1 MEQLA
6 WSDALMTGIDV
17 IDRQHRG
24 LVDMV
29 NATAKRLVGDDELGA
44 EEVRALVGYLKDYA
58 EVHFGTEE
66 ALMALCELSPG
77 YAQDHHRKHS
87 RFLSHVDDM
96 LDQLSERAV
105 PDGRQLLRFLG
116 RWLIGHIQGEDQGL
130 ARKLRAAQKGAT
142 RELGD
147 LAAAGSTAG
156 PSSAIAVAPAFDLAL
171 AQGTATL
178 HASEEDVLAL
188 IDKDANAA
196 VVITL
201 DVSLLPGVIVHA
213 NAVAANFFGSDPE
226 GLQDRSSAA
235 LFSAAQIQRLPI
247 VMSQVLMSGRFEG
260 LIECVGTDGVARPVS
275 ARITHLVLHGRMA
288 ILIVFSVPA
297 ASANAFAATGP
308 AHVPGGRVQSDETI
322 LALHPLFQDLARD
335 ELGMLEGVAKLIRL
349 SKGQTLFQKGDEPA
363 GLFMLVS
370 GQISLVASNSRNEE
384 RVLDIVDP
392 PGVLG
397 DVEIFARRPSSV
409 TAQSLAPSV
418 LLLIPADMLRGL
430 HLSSVAFAAAAAT
443 HLGMKLYRS
452 TARIEALTLHTALE
466 RIIDHLLEHARPVDD
481 GGVEAVL
488 PAQKQVIASYLDI
501 NPSSLS
507 RAFQLLAE
515 KGLLTISG
523 RYVHILDPAGL
534 VRLRAQGAI
543 G

>member
-1 MEQLA
+1 MERLA
-6 WSDALMTGIDV
+6 WSDTLMTGIDV

-24 LVDMV
+24 LVDMI
-29 NATAKRLVGDDELGA
+29 NATANRLSGDAELGA

-66 ALMALCELSPG
+66 ALMALCGLSPG
-77 YAQDHHRKHS
+77 YAQDHHRNHC

-105 PDGRQLLRFLG
+105 PDGRQLLRFLAK
-116 RWLIGHIQGEDQGL
+116 WLIGHIQGEDQGL

-142 RELGD
+142 RELAEM
-147 LAAAGSTAG
+147 AASVSTVG
-156 PSSAIAVAPAFDLAL
+156 PSGAIEVAPAFDLAL

-178 HASEEDVLAL
+178 HASETDVLAL

-213 NAVAANFFGSDPE
+213 NVVAANFFGSDPE
-226 GLQDRSSAA
+226 GLQGRSSAA
-235 LFSAAQIQRLPI
+235 LFSATQIQRLPI

-260 LIECVGTDGVARPVS
+260 RLECVGTDGLARSVA

-288 ILIVFSVPA
+288 ILIVFA
-297 ASANAFAATGP
+297 AATASANALAASG
-308 AHVPGGRVQSDETI
+308 AERAPGGRVQSDETV
-322 LALHPLFQDLARD
+322 LARHPLFQDLARD

-363 GLFMLVS
+363 GLFMLIS
-370 GQISLVASNSRNEE
+370 GQMSLVASNSREEE

-397 DVEIFARRPSSV
+397 DVEIFARRPSRV

-418 LLLIPADMLRGL
+418 LLLIPADVLRGL
-430 HLSSVAFAAAAAT
+430 HSSSVAFAAAAAT
-443 HLGMKLYRS
+443 HLGTKLYRS
-452 TARIEALTLHTALE
+452 NGRIEALTLHTAME

-515 KGLLTISG
+515 KRLLTISG
-523 RYVHILDPAGL
+523 RYVHILDQAGL
-534 VRLRAQGAI
+534 IRLRAQGAI

>member
-1 MEQLA
+1 MEQVA
-6 WSDALMTGIDV
+6 WNDTLMTGIDV

-24 LVDMV
+24 LVDMI
-29 NATAKRLVGDDELGA
+29 NATAKRLAGDDELGA
-44 EEVRALVGYLKDYA
+44 DEVRALVGYLKDYA

-66 ALMALCELSPG
+66 ALMALCGLAPG
-77 YAQDHHRKHS
+77 YAQDHHRNHC

-105 PDGRQLLRFLG
+105 PDGRELLRFLAK
-116 RWLIGHIQGEDQGL
+116 WLIGHIQGEDQGL
-130 ARKLRAAQKGAT
+130 ARKLRAAQKGAA
-142 RELGD
+142 RELGG
-147 LAAAGSTAG
+147 LAVSGSTAG
-156 PSSAIAVAPAFDLAL
+156 SSGAIEVAPAFNLAL
-171 AQGTATL
+171 SQGTATL
-178 HASEEDVLAL
+178 HASETDVLAL

-201 DVSLLPGVIVHA
+201 DVSLLPGVIVHT
-213 NAVAANFFGSDPE
+213 NVVAANFFGSDPE

-235 LFSAAQIQRLPI
+235 LFSATQIQRLPI

-260 LIECVGTDGVARPVS
+260 LLECVGADGVARPVA

-288 ILIVFSVPA
+288 ILMVFSVPA
-297 ASANAFAATGP
+297 ASANAFAASRTER
-308 AHVPGGRVQSDETI
+308 VLGGRAQPDETV
-322 LALHPLFQDLARD
+322 LALHPLFRDLARD
-335 ELGMLEGVAKLIRL
+335 ELDRLEGVAKLVRL

-370 GQISLVASNSRNEE
+370 GQMSLLATNSRKEE

-397 DVEIFARRPSSV
+397 DVEIFARRPSRV

-418 LLLIPADMLRGL
+418 LLLIPADALQGL
-430 HLSSVAFAAAAAT
+430 HFSSVAFAAAAAT
-443 HLGMKLYRS
+443 HLGTKLCRA
-452 TARIEALTLHTALE
+452 TGRIEALTLHTAME

-523 RYVHILDPAGL
+523 RYVHILNPTGL
-534 VRLRAQGAI
+534 LQLRAQGAI
-543 G
+543 E

>member
-6 WSDALMTGIDV
+6 WSDTLMTGIDV

-24 LVDMV
+24 LVDMI
-29 NATAKRLVGDDELGA
+29 NATAKRLAGDEGLSA

-66 ALMALCELSPG
+66 ALMALCGLSPG
-77 YAQDHHRKHS
+77 YAQDHHRNHG

-116 RWLIGHIQGEDQGL
+116 KWLIGHIQGEDQGL

-142 RELGD
+142 RELAE
-147 LAAAGSTAG
+147 LTASGSTVG
-156 PSSAIAVAPAFDLAL
+156 PSGAIEVAPAFDLAL

-178 HASEEDVLAL
+178 HASEVDVLAL

-260 LIECVGTDGVARPVS
+260 LLECVGTDGVARPVS

-288 ILIVFSVPA
+288 ILIVFAVPA
-297 ASANAFAATGP
+297 ASANALAATG
-308 AHVPGGRVQSDETI
+308 AERVPGGRAQADETV

-370 GQISLVASNSRNEE
+370 GQMSLVACNSREEE

-397 DVEIFARRPSSV
+397 DMEIFARRPSRV

-418 LLLIPADMLRGL
+418 LLLIPADVLQGL
-430 HLSSVAFAAAAAT
+430 HSSSVAFAAAAAT
-443 HLGMKLYRS
+443 HLGTKLYRS
-452 TARIEALTLHTALE
+452 TGRIEALTLHTAME
-466 RIIDHLLEHARPVDD
+466 RVIDHLLEHARPVDD

-523 RYVHILDPAGL
+523 RYVHILDQAGL
-534 VRLRAQGAI
+534 IRLRAQGAI
-543 G
+543 D